1 MDFYESAKREIS
13 TRIDY
18 IIKEIEKIRK
28 DEDFSQEIQGYL
40 ENLSL
45 SVVNLEKKITDFVD
59 IYGFVTGAKSLNFD
73 NINIIDLI
81 KLVKKKIS
89 HSARNRRVILSIFYP
104 DDKNITVKGDREYLR
119 RTLEEILLKAV
130 ETSQEKS
137 VLTINTTLKNNYIQI
152 GITGKGIQD
161 NLDFDVISLKR
172 FVELHMGKLAIKQG
186 EDQNRIYILL
196 PLSGKVDRPVDLSD
210 KNLIV
215 KMVNKEEELPSLSPI
230 AMKIVSMV
238 SREETTVKQI
248 SDIVKN
254 DPSLTARILK
264 IANSSL
270 YSFRMKISTLTQAIS
285 LLGMSAV
292 RNIALCVS
300 VLDSFPNAR
309 EGGFDYRKFWEFSLY
324 SGLLCKLTAQ
334 RVNRKLEEEAFLAGL
349 LQNIGSLIFAKYFPY
364 RYSEIIEKSI
374 KNDNELTEL
383 EVKEWGIDH
392 PKVGSILMKKWYL
405 PEILSSTILY
415 HHKPEKIQTDDLGF
429 SELQWLVYLSDR
441 MIRFLNTGDSEL
453 IERTKQQYYEL
464 FKIKASEMDGIISKV
479 SSEIKEIA
487 VDFDIDIKEDIN
499 YAEILQR
506 ANIEL
511 GRINLSIEQAN
522 RELKK
527 VISEKIELA
536 EKLKEA
542 NQKLEQQAITDG
554 LTGIFNHRF
563 FYEILNKEFAES
575 KRHDYPLSCIMAD
588 IDYFK
593 FFNDTFGH
601 KAGDEVLSKVASVIE
616 KSIRQEDTV
625 ARYGGE
631 EFSVLLPRSDGQ
643 VAKIV
648 AERIRKNIENVSF
661 YKKLPKGEVTISLGV
676 ATYTKDKNWDS
687 ENVLVEESDK
697 ALYEAKKNG
706 RNRVEVR

>member
-28 DEDFSQEIQGYL
+28 DEDFSQEIRRYL

-45 SVVNLEKKITDFVD
+45 SVVNLEKKMTDFVD

-73 NINIIDLI
+73 DINIIELI
-81 KLVKKKIS
+81 KLAEKKIS
-89 HSARNRRVILSIFYP
+89 HSAKERRVVLNIFLP
-104 DDKNITVKGDREYLR
+104 DDKNITVKGDKEYLK
-119 RTLEEILLKAV
+119 RTLEGIFLKAV

-137 VLTINTTLKNNYIQI
+137 VLSINTTLKDNYIQI
-152 GITGKGIQD
+152 SIIGKGIHD
-161 NLDFDVISLKR
+161 NLDFDIIALKR
-172 FVELHMGKLAIKQG
+172 FIELHKGKFIIKQ
-186 EDQNRIYILL
+186 EKNQNRNYIIL
-196 PLSGKVDRPVDLSD
+196 PLSEKVDKPVDLSD

-238 SREETTVKQI
+238 SQEETTVKEI
-248 SDIVKN
+248 SGIVKN

-292 RNIALCVS
+292 RNVALCVS
-300 VLDSFPNAR
+300 VLDSFPNTK

-334 RVNRKLEEEAFLAGL
+334 RVNQKLEEEAFLAGL
-349 LQNIGSLIFAKYFPY
+349 LQNIGSFIFAKYFPY

-374 KNDNELTEL
+374 KGDNDLTEL

-392 PKVGSILMKKWYL
+392 PKVGSILMKKWNL

-415 HHKPEKIQTDDLGF
+415 HHNPDKIQTDDSSF
-429 SELQWLVYLSDR
+429 SELRWLVYLSDR
-441 MIRFLNTGDSEL
+441 MINFLNTGNSEL
-453 IERTKQQYYEL
+453 IEHTKQQYNEL
-464 FKIKASEMDGIISKV
+464 FKIKASEMDEIISRV
-479 SSEIKEIA
+479 SSEIKDIA
-487 VDFDIDIKEDIN
+487 VHFKINIKEDIK

-506 ANIEL
+506 ANVEL
-511 GRINLSIEQAN
+511 GKINLTIEQAN
-522 RELKK
+522 RELKR
-527 VISEKIELA
+527 VITEKIELA

-542 NQKLEQQAITDG
+542 NQKLEHQAITDG
-554 LTGIFNHRF
+554 LTGIYNHRF
-563 FYEILNKEFAES
+563 FYEILNKKFAES

-601 KAGDEVLSKVASVIE
+601 KAGDQVLSIVASVIE

-631 EFSVLLPRSDGQ
+631 EFSVLVPRSDEQ
-643 VAKIV
+643 MAKIV
-648 AERIRKNIENVSF
+648 AERIRKNIENTSF
-661 YKKLPKGEVTISLGV
+661 YKRLPKGEVTVSLGV
-676 ATYTKDKNWDS
+676 ATYRKDKNWDS
-687 ENVLVEESDK
+687 ENILVEESDK
-697 ALYEAKKNG
+697 ALYKAKKNG